1 MNFSAG
7 DFNEFVYKNDDRV
20 NDERDCMKLTTLCYI
35 ENDGCYLMLHRNK
48 KEGDCNQ
55 GKWIGVGGKFE
66 ADETPEECMLRE
78 VKEETGLLVT
88 GYAYRGLITFVSDC
102 AETEY
107 MHLFTADIFQGEMT
121 ECEEGTLAWIP
132 IEEIPALN
140 LWEGDRVFLQLLQ
153 KQTEYFSL
161 KLCYEGEKLAKA
173 LLNGREAENPSLVGN
188 LKSIER

>member
-48 KEGDCNQ
+48 KEGD
-55 GKWIGVGGKFE
+55 
-66 ADETPEECMLRE
+66 
-78 VKEETGLLVT
+78 
-88 GYAYRGLITFVSDC
+88 
-102 AETEY
+102 
-107 MHLFTADIFQGEMT
+107 
-121 ECEEGTLAWIP
+121 
-132 IEEIPALN
+132 
-140 LWEGDRVFLQLLQ
+140 RVFLQLLQ

-173 LLNGREAENPSLVGN
+173 LLNGREAENPSLVGD